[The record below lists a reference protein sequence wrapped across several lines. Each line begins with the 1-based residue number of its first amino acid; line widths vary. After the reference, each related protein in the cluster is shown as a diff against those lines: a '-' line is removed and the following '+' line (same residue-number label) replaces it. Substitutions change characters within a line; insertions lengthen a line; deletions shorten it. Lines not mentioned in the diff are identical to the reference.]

1 MDDLIFSLN
10 ATLPIFLMMML
21 GYFLRRVGLVT
32 REFADL
38 ANGFVFKVALPVVL
52 FDDLCRM
59 DIVASWDGGFVAF
72 CALVTLASI
81 LLCWLVSRAFG
92 RVPWRG
98 EFIQA
103 SYRSGAAFLEIG
115 RAHV

>member
-38 ANGFVFKVALPVVL
+38 ANGFVFKVAH
-52 FDDLCRM
+52 F
-59 DIVASWDGGFVAF
+59 
-72 CALVTLASI
+72 
-81 LLCWLVSRAFG
+81 
-92 RVPWRG
+92 
-98 EFIQA
+98 
-103 SYRSGAAFLEIG
+103 
-115 RAHV
+115 